1 MTITERYFEEM
12 RGLRGQL
19 ETEFIT
25 LTSLDIGYVPM
36 YLKSG
41 PIERP
46 VLPVEDLS
54 YMNPKSSKLSQ
65 QRIRESREKLTPEQ
79 WAEWVKAR
87 RISAGKQKPKK
98 RQVRNGQ
105 KL

>member
-1 MTITERYFEEM
+1 MTITERYFTEM
-12 RGLRGQL
+12 KGCRGQL

-25 LTSLDIGYVPM
+25 PTSLDIGYVPM

-65 QRIRESREKLTPEQ
+65 QRIRESWKKLTPEQ
-79 WAEWVKAR
+79 RVEWVKAR
-87 RISAGKQKPKK
+87 QKPGQKHLY
-98 RQVRNGQ
+98 RQPRNGQ
-105 KL
+105 KK